1 LVGSITGLAVEF
13 REVDLRDADF
23 VGRLTIA
30 IAAFPRR
37 VIAGPPR
44 AVLVTRLGRAA
55 NAGGLGFE
63 FGMLSG
69 ALGRRACCCT
79 AFRFMLAT
87 RRFPNAAPR
96 GARQIIVP
104 LQFRLSASGLC
115 RSCAPVAGLA
125 EKLKNTAIE

>member
-1 LVGSITGLAVEF
+1 VDF

-23 VGRLTIA
+23 AGRLTIA

-55 NAGGLGFE
+55 NAAGLGFE
-63 FGMLSG
+63 FGMRSGVLSRRLLLHRISLHVSNP
-69 ALGRRACCCT
+69 AISGRGPA
-79 AFRFMLAT
+79 
-87 RRFPNAAPR
+87 RRSANYS
-96 GARQIIVP
+96 P
-104 LQFRLSASGLC
+104 LEFRLSASGLC